1 MLYWGTNVR
10 VAPSYLQ
17 RFYVPII
24 RGYKISNRS
33 NEEIFQTNTV
43 LGQELGRGASA
54 PEVGWALSS

>member
-1 MLYWGTNVR
+1 MLYWGTNAR

-17 RFYVPII
+17 RYYVPII

-33 NEEIFQTNTV
+33 NEEKFQTNTV
-43 LGQELGRGASA
+43 LGQE